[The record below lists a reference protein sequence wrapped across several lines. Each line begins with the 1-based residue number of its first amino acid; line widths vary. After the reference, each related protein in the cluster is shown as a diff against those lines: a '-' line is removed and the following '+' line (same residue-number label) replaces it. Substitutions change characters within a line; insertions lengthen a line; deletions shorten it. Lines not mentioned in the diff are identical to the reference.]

1 MIRFLIF
8 SVFFQVTFAHANQAI
23 YDAQFEKSLNFMM
36 ENMIRPDIA
45 AGAIIAAPS
54 KAHPDYFYH
63 WVRDAALTA
72 EAALDIYKSG
82 YLSDSQSK
90 MLRQFFVDHI
100 SFNKHIQKTSL
111 LADGLGEP
119 KFSVTG
125 EVYSFPWGRPQNDG
139 PALRALS
146 LVHILDVATK
156 EKWPEAA
163 QIKKTVYQSEIP
175 TKSLAK
181 ADFEYVAHRWQ
192 DANFDLWEEV
202 YGLHFYTLMAQRK
215 SLSVGIATANY
226 FLDFGAAKFYNQ
238 ELQKINADLEK
249 FWDPVQ
255 KFILATR
262 FTSNRSKS
270 QLDSAVLL
278 GVLHFNIEDDSFSI
292 TDNRVIATFQTLKER
307 FADIYYINKNENLGV
322 AFGRYPED
330 TYNGY
335 ETNGAGNPWVLTT
348 AAAAEFLYRTA
359 SEISKMQTLKINSV
373 NEKFFHSL
381 YGTKKVRRGQRFI
394 NSDPEFRVLL
404 QNLIAEGDRYLDRV
418 IYHRNTDGSL
428 SEQINR
434 ESGYMQGAPNLTWS
448 HASFLTAK
456 IARDR
461 AVTALQNH

>member
-8 SVFFQVTFAHANQAI
+8 LVFFKVSFAQANQQAFE
-23 YDAQFEKSLNFMM
+23 DQFNRSIDYMIS
-36 ENMIRPDIA
+36 NMIRPDIE

-54 KAHPDYFYH
+54 KASPDYFYH
-63 WVRDAALTA
+63 WVRDAALTT
-72 EAALDIYKSG
+72 EAALELYKNG
-82 YLSDSQSK
+82 YLTSSQNQL
-90 MLRQFFVDHI
+90 LRQFFLDHI
-100 SFNKHIQKTSL
+100 KFNRKIQKTSL

-156 EKWPEAA
+156 ENWPETA
-163 QIKKTVYQSEIP
+163 QIKKEIYQTELPS
-175 TKSLAK
+175 TSLVK
-181 ADFEYVAHRWQ
+181 ADLEYVSHRWQ
-192 DANFDLWEEV
+192 EANFDLWEEV

-215 SLSVGIATANY
+215 SLATGIATANY
-226 FLDFGAAKFYNQ
+226 FLDFGAAKFYRQ
-238 ELQKINADLEK
+238 ELQKINLDLEK

-262 FTSNRSKS
+262 FTSNRTKS
-270 QLDSAVLL
+270 HLDSAVLL
-278 GVLHFNIEDDSFSI
+278 AVLHFNIPNDTFSI
-292 TDNRVIATFQTLKER
+292 TDDRVIATFQTLKER
-307 FADIYYINKNENLGV
+307 FESIYYINKNENQGV

-335 ETNGAGNPWVLTT
+335 ETTGAGNPWVLTT

-359 SEISKMQTLKINSV
+359 LEISKMPVVKINSV
-373 NEKFFHSL
+373 NQKFFFS
-381 YGTKKVRRGQRFI
+381 VRGSNRIKRGQKF
-394 NSDPEFRVLL
+394 SKQDPEFRVLL
-404 QNLIAEGDRYLDRV
+404 QNLIAEGDRYLDR
-418 IYHRNTDGSL
+418 ITYHRNGDGSL

-456 IARDR
+456 MARDR
-461 AVTALQNH
+461 AVAALQK

>member
-1 MIRFLIF
+1 MIKFLIF
-8 SVFFQVTFAHANQAI
+8 AVFFQLSFAHANQNI
-23 YDAQFEKSLNFMM
+23 YDAQFEKSVDFMIQ
-36 ENMIRPDIA
+36 NMTRPDIA

-54 KAHPDYFYH
+54 KASPDYFYH
-63 WVRDAALTA
+63 WVRDAALTT
-72 EAALDIYKSG
+72 EAALDLYKSG
-82 YLSDSQSK
+82 YLTPSQNK
-90 MLRQFFVDHI
+90 ILRQFFLDHI
-100 SFNKHIQKTSL
+100 AFNQQLQKTSL

-146 LVHILDVATK
+146 LIHISEMATK
-156 EKWPEAA
+156 ENWPEAA
-163 QIKKTVYQSEIP
+163 QIKKTIYQTELP
-175 TKSLAK
+175 TKSLVK
-181 ADFEYVAHRWQ
+181 SDLEYVAHKWQ
-192 DANFDLWEEV
+192 QANFDLWEEV

-215 SLSVGIATANY
+215 SLAVGAATANY
-226 FLDFGAAKFYNQ
+226 FLDFGAAKYYNQ

-255 KFILATR
+255 KYILATR

-278 GVLHFNIEDDSFSI
+278 AVLHFNIDSDTFSI

-322 AFGRYPED
+322 AIGRYPED
-330 TYNGY
+330 TYTGY
-335 ETNGAGNPWVLTT
+335 DINGAGNPWVLTT

-359 SEISKMQTLKINSV
+359 LEISKMPALKINSV
-373 NEKFFHSL
+373 NQKFFYSIK
-381 YGTKKVRRGQRFI
+381 GTKKIRRGQKFT
-394 NSDPEFRVLL
+394 NDDPEFRVLL
-404 QNLIAEGDRYLDRV
+404 QNLIAEGDSYLDRI
-418 IYHRNTDGSL
+418 IYHRNSDGSL

-448 HASFLTAK
+448 HAGYLTAK

-461 AVTALQNH
+461 AVKALQKY

>member
-8 SVFFQVTFAHANQAI
+8 TVFFQLSFAQANQNI
-23 YDAQFEKSLNFMM
+23 YDVQFEKSVDFMIQ
-36 ENMIRPDIA
+36 NMIRPDIT

-54 KAHPDYFYH
+54 KASPDYYYH
-63 WVRDAALTA
+63 WVRDAALTT
-72 EAALDIYKSG
+72 EAALDLYKSG
-82 YLSDSQSK
+82 YLSSSQNK
-90 MLRQFFVDHI
+90 LLRQFFLDHI
-100 SFNKHIQKTSL
+100 SFNQQLQKTSL

-146 LVHILDVATK
+146 LIHILDIATK
-156 EKWPEAA
+156 ENWPEAA
-163 QIKKTVYQSEIP
+163 QIKKTIYQPELP
-175 TKSLAK
+175 TKSLVK
-181 ADFEYVAHRWQ
+181 ADLEYVAHRWQ
-192 DANFDLWEEV
+192 QANFDLWEEV

-215 SLSVGIATANY
+215 SLSVGAATANY

-278 GVLHFNIEDDSFSI
+278 AVLHFNIDNDTFSI
-292 TDNRVIATFQTLKER
+292 TDNRVIATFQTLKDR
-307 FADIYYINKNENLGV
+307 FEDIYYINKNENLGV
-322 AFGRYPED
+322 AIGRYPED

-359 SEISKMQTLKINSV
+359 FEISKMPAIKINSV
-373 NEKFFHSL
+373 NQKFFYSIK
-381 YGTKKVRRGQRFI
+381 GTKKVRRGQKFT
-394 NSDPEFRVLL
+394 SDDPEFRILL

-418 IYHRNTDGSL
+418 IYHRNSDGSL

-448 HASFLTAK
+448 HAGFLTAK

-461 AVTALQNH
+461 AVKALQKY